1 MHQSDKRRLMY
12 YHLRYDDIIIST
24 YVKSG
29 TTMKFGLLSLFDHYL
44 EDCSEPEVL
53 VYLVNVIHR

>member
-1 MHQSDKRRLMY
+1 MHQSDKQCLMY
-12 YHLRYDDIIIST
+12 YHLRYDELISAT

-29 TTMKFGLLSLFDHYL
+29 TTMEFGLLSLVDSYL

-53 VYLVNVIHR
+53 V

>member
-1 MHQSDKRRLMY
+1 MHQSDKQCPMY
-12 YHLRYDDIIIST
+12 YHLRYEDLISAT

-29 TTMKFGLLSLFDHYL
+29 TTMEFGLLSLVDYDL

-53 VYLVNVIHR
+53 L

>member
-29 TTMKFGLLSLFDHYL
+29 TTMEFGPLSPLDYYL
-44 EDCSEPEVL
+44 KDGSEPEVL

>member
-1 MHQSDKRRLMY
+1 MHQSDKQCPMY
-12 YHLRYDDIIIST
+12 YHLRYEDLISAT

-29 TTMKFGLLSLFDHYL
+29 TTMEFGLLSLVDYDL

-53 VYLVNVIHR
+53 VQLVHVTHR